1 MRLGAILSRAAPG
14 YLPALL
20 IGMTPAMADP
30 ASWRH
35 EWPRTDFSRHS
46 VAYDEIV
53 SGGPPKDGIP
63 AIDNPSFAP
72 VSEVRGVAPHAP
84 VISVAIGG
92 DARAYPLRIMIWHE
106 IVNDTVGGVPIAVTW
121 CPLCN
126 SSVVFDRRL
135 GGRTL
140 SFGTTGKLRNSD
152 LVMYDRE
159 TESW

>member
-72 VSEVRGVAPHAP
+72 VSKVRGVAPHAP

-92 DARAYPLRIMIWHE
+92 DARAYPLRIMI
-106 IVNDTVGGVPIAVTW
+106 
-121 CPLCN
+121 
-126 SSVVFDRRL
+126 
-135 GGRTL
+135 
-140 SFGTTGKLRNSD
+140 
-152 LVMYDRE
+152 
-159 TESW
+159 